1 MARKAV
7 DLTGQRFGMLQVL
20 ERTMKRTSPNGK
32 RVTVYKCLCDCGRTT
47 YVQHSKLMLEMTKSC
62 GCLAGRPGVK
72 TQKKKQPVK
81 PGKKRKTPNAQ
92 WDAVVMPAHDLH
104 PVGIQNFIEAFV
116 RSCIKDIL
124 NSPPESV
131 QRKQTEELLQ
141 TAYFERITD
150 IDGTQLLARLQEE
163 YDKREAQKK
172 KRRNKA

>member
-1 MARKAV
+1 MGRWVV

-20 ERTMKRTSPNGK
+20 ERSRDRTTPKGQRITM
-32 RVTVYKCLCDCGRTT
+32 YKCLCDCGRTT
-47 YVQHSKLMLEMTKSC
+47 YVTHSKLKSELTKSC
-62 GCLAGRPGVK
+62 GCLAGRPGGRPR
-72 TQKKKQPVK
+72 KKKQPGNA
-81 PGKKRKTPNAQ
+81 PQKRKTPQPQWNA
-92 WDAVVMPAHDLH
+92 VEMPEHDLH

-131 QRKQTEELLQ
+131 QRKQTEELLK

-150 IDGTQLLARLQEE
+150 IDGTQLLTRLQEE
-163 YDKREAQKK
+163 YDKRQQKK